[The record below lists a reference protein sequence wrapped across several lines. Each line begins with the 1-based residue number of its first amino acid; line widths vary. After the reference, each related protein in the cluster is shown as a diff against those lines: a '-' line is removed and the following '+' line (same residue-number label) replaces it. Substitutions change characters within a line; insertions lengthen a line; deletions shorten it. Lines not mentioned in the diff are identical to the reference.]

1 MKLKLAS
8 NSPRR
13 LELLQQIGISP
24 EVSPSQVNEE
34 LWDHQIP
41 PELLVQK
48 LAIAKAQDVYEP
60 SFDGIILGADT
71 IVLSQNEILEKPKDQ
86 ADARRMLSLLSGNT
100 HEVLTGIAL
109 LYENTIQSDVVRTN
123 VTFRNLSEEEIDLYL
138 QTDEWRDKAGG
149 YGIQG
154 RGALLA
160 SSIQGCYNNVVGL
173 PISRLGEMLREL
185 GMTI

>member
-71 IVLSQNEILEKPKDQ
+71 IVLSQNEILEK
-86 ADARRMLSLLSGNT
+86 
-100 HEVLTGIAL
+100 
-109 LYENTIQSDVVRTN
+109 
-123 VTFRNLSEEEIDLYL
+123 LSEKRKIFVIVLFFRKGEK
-138 QTDEWRDKAGG
+138 QH
-149 YGIQG
+149 
-154 RGALLA
+154 
-160 SSIQGCYNNVVGL
+160 NNN
-173 PISRLGEMLREL
+173 
-185 GMTI
+185 

>member
-13 LELLQQIGISP
+13 LELLQQIGIFP
-24 EVSPSQVNEE
+24 EVSPSQVDEK
-34 LWDHQIP
+34 LWDHQTS
-41 PELLVQK
+41 PELLVKK

-60 SFDGIILGADT
+60 GFEGIVLGADT
-71 IVLSQNEILEKPKDQ
+71 IVFSQNKILEKPKDQ
-86 ADARRMLSLLSGNT
+86 EDARRMLCLLSGST

-109 LYENTIQSDVVRTN
+109 FYQNEIQSDVVRTI
-123 VTFRNLSEEEIDLYL
+123 VTFRSLSEEEIALYL
-138 QTDEWRDKAGG
+138 ETDEWRDKAGG

-154 RGALLA
+154 RGALLV

-173 PISRLGEMLREL
+173 PLSRLGEMLREL
-185 GMTI
+185 GMPI

>member
-24 EVSPSQVNEE
+24 EVSPSQVNED
-34 LWDHQIP
+34 LWDRQIP
-41 PELLVQK
+41 PELLVRK
-48 LAIAKAQDVYEP
+48 LAIAKAQDVNVP
-60 SFDGIILGADT
+60 SFDGVVLGADT
-71 IVLSQNEILEKPKDQ
+71 IVLSQNKILEKPKDLE
-86 ADARRMLSLLSGNT
+86 DARQMLSFLSGST

-109 LYENTIQSDVVRTN
+109 LYKHEVQSDVVRTN
-123 VTFRNLSEEEIDLYL
+123 VTFRNLSREEIDLYL
-138 QTDEWRDKAGG
+138 QTNEWKDKAGG

-154 RGALLA
+154 RGALLV

-173 PISRLGEMLREL
+173 PLSRVGEMLREL